1 MPPGRRP
8 GAVALRAALTKGPR
22 EGASAT
28 PFLWSCPKK
37 REWRPKEKRSGAH
50 RRRNCL
56 LRVSACREWS
66 SRYRMGVQHRRPRL
80 ASLRS
85 RRWVC
90 GNSKP
95 PLPCRGGGAC
105 AAGDGGVLGLCASLL
120 RTADF
125 RHPSGRACARP
136 PPLQCRGGLGSRPL
150 SAATAGRNAR
160 TAMQKTH
167 SPTG

>member
-1 MPPGRRP
+1 MIQLPAARPQAGDAGTKVPATQVPPHFFGLAQRNGC
-8 GAVALRAALTKGPR
+8 GA
-22 EGASAT
+22 
-28 PFLWSCPKK
+28 PKK
-37 REWRPKEKRSGAH
+37 NALVRIVGG
-50 RRRNCL
+50 NCL